1 MQQYLKKSLVIFFF
15 LVTLV
20 CLYTSTNAYVL
31 SGAHI
36 LELMTQNF
44 GKTKS
49 LLVAQTLVLH
59 NDSSQNNGAELSETL
74 RYIFPQMFRSDVLSE
89 NVHRIHILSQGEI
102 LTVIDKKVTD
112 ESVNRYDRYKDILL
126 FRSREI
132 LQDKLSLNGLDLTVS
147 SLGRFQGKPAY
158 VLGAQYPDEMSS
170 QIWLDKNTFRPFRWI
185 ITSRAVQDYE
195 DSMEVRYQ
203 EWRQVSNAWY
213 PMHIE
218 FLTNGVLV
226 REINVQTIKVNPSFP
241 DELFDIEHLKS
252 IYPQVAQAV
261 PDQGKTEGLDE
272 VQKTI
277 EDFKKLYE

>member
-1 MQQYLKKSLVIFFF
+1 MHQYLKKSLVIFFF
-15 LVTLV
+15 LVTPV
-20 CLYTSTNAYVL
+20 CLYTSTSAYVL

-44 GKTKS
+44 GKIKS

-59 NDSSQNNGAELSETL
+59 NDSPQKNGVELSETL
-74 RYIFPQMFRSDVLSE
+74 RYIFPQMFRSDVLSK
-89 NVHRIHILSQGEI
+89 NVHRIHVLSKGET
-102 LTVIDKKVTD
+102 LTVIDEKVTD

-132 LQDKLSLNGLDLTVS
+132 LQDRLSLLGLDLTVS
-147 SLGRFQGKPAY
+147 SLGRFQGQPAY

-170 QIWLDKNTFRPFRWI
+170 QIWLDKDTFRPFRWI
-185 ITSRAVQDYE
+185 ITSKAAQDYE

-203 EWRQVSNAWY
+203 EWRRVSHTWY
-213 PMHIE
+213 PMRIE

-241 DELFDIEHLKS
+241 AELFDIEHLKS

-261 PDQGKTEGLDE
+261 PDQDKTEGLDE

>member
-1 MQQYLKKSLVIFFF
+1 MHQYLKKSLVIFFF

-20 CLYTSTNAYVL
+20 CLYTSTSAYVL
-31 SGAHI
+31 SGAHL

-59 NDSSQNNGAELSETL
+59 NDSPQKNGVELSETL
-74 RYIFPQMFRSDVLSE
+74 RYIFPQMFRSDVLSK
-89 NVHRIHILSQGEI
+89 NVHRIHVLSKGET
-102 LTVIDKKVTD
+102 LTVIDEKVTD

-132 LQDKLSLNGLDLTVS
+132 LQDRLSLLGLDLTVS
-147 SLGRFQGKPAY
+147 SLGRFQGQPAY

-170 QIWLDKNTFRPFRWI
+170 QIWLDKDTFRPFRWI
-185 ITSRAVQDYE
+185 ITSKAAQDYE

-203 EWRQVSNAWY
+203 EWRRVSNTWY
-213 PMHIE
+213 PMRIE

-241 DELFDIEHLKS
+241 AELFDIEHLKS

-261 PDQGKTEGLDE
+261 PDQDKTEGLDE

>member
-1 MQQYLKKSLVIFFF
+1 MHQYLKKSLVIFFF

-59 NDSSQNNGAELSETL
+59 NDSSQKNGVELSETL